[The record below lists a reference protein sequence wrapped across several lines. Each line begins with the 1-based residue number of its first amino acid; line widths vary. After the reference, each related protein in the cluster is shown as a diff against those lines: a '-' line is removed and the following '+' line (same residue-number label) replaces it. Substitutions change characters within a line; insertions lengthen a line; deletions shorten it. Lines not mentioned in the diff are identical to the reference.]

1 MNNITNTCSN
11 RVNMFTLKNCNN
23 LENNNL
29 DRIKLIINEKN
40 LSNYNI
46 DLLILHAFKVSDNT
60 ILKYLIDINILDKIK
75 DKELMDTMYKRSD
88 IRCDIMHEYITNHYI
103 KKMSLTMEIYNDL
116 LKNNIEYYKKWEK
129 IEKEENQSKIN
140 ILKEQINK
148 LLQDEYNTKDINSE
162 LRYQINELRVKNSAL
177 LKNAIES
184 DEAFGNLLKK
194 RKRN

>member
-103 KKMSLTMEIYNDL
+103 KKMSLTMEIYNNL